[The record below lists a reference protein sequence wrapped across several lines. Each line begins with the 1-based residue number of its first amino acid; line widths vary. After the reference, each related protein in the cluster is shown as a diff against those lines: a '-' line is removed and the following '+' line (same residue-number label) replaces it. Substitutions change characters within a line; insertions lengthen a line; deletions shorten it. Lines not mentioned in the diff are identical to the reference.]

1 MLLSIICPTYN
12 SEATLRTLIDSVL
25 NQSSTDCELIIVDGA
40 STDGTLSIINEY
52 EGRIRYVS
60 EPDRGIYDAMNKG
73 IRIAS
78 GRWLYFI
85 GSDDSLYSDD
95 VISRLIPHLDDDA
108 DVLMCDIMSPK
119 LGRCQSQYGIRTYFK
134 NTIHHQGMIYNRR
147 IFEHHMYDA
156 TYRIMGDYEL
166 ALYIWHNKLT
176 CKPVDIILANHSPEG
191 ISGCP
196 RLLNYKEETA
206 VRNLYVSSKPAQWF
220 LATVSYA
227 KYIIKNLFARQ

>member
-12 SEATLRTLIDSVL
+12 SEATLRTLINSVMS
-25 NQSSTDCELIIVDGA
+25 QSSTDYELIIVDGA

-52 EGRIRYVS
+52 KNHLHYVS
-60 EPDRGIYDAMNKG
+60 EPDHGIYDAMNKG
-73 IRIAS
+73 IQISS
-78 GRWLYFI
+78 GQWLYFI

-95 VISRLIPHLDDDA
+95 VIKNLIPHLDDNV
-108 DVLMCDIMSPK
+108 DVLMCDIMSSK
-119 LGRCQSQYGIRTYFK
+119 SGRCQSQYGIKTYFK

-147 IFEHHMYDA
+147 IFERHTYDA
-156 TYRIMGDYEL
+156 TYRIMADYEL
-166 ALYIWHNKLT
+166 ALYIWRNKLT

-191 ISGCP
+191 ISGLP
-196 RLLNYKEETA
+196 RLLNYKEEIA

-227 KYIIKNLFARQ
+227 KYIIKNLFAR